1 MSLPVKIRA
10 GDSIEWIEPSA
21 LTVKSSAWTLTGYL
35 RSGSAGIT
43 VEGVARADGGWDM
56 SLTATQT
63 GAMAAG
69 TWSYQAVA
77 GSGAARTTLDARTTE
92 VLASLAYSGSPAA
105 FDGRSQAEQDLAAVQ
120 AAIRTIVSGGVSQ
133 YTIGNRQA
141 TKLDLGKL
149 MERESNL
156 KAIVARE
163 RAAARLAAGL
173 GDSRNLFV
181 RFG

>member
-1 MSLPVKIRA
+1 MSLPQQIRA
-10 GDSIEWIEPSA
+10 GDSLEWIEAPA
-21 LTVKSSAWTLTGYL
+21 LTVSSSLWTLTAYL
-35 RSGSAGIT
+35 RSGAAGIT

-56 SLTATQT
+56 ILTATQT
-63 GAMAAG
+63 AAMAAG

-77 GSGAARTTLDARTTE
+77 ANGAARTTLDSRTTE

-149 MERESNL
+149 MERESQL
-156 KAIVARE
+156 KGVVARE
-163 RAAARLAAGL
+163 RAAARLAAGRAD
-173 GDSRNLFV
+173 GRDLFV